1 MENGIR
7 IILCIRVIFLL
18 ITGCLLDFILC
29 MFWLELL
36 SYCMSLQLRMRFFWK
51 IWKQV
56 HRFGTCVIWFGS
68 FYFPLCIWFGKLMK
82 IPIYLIV
89 IFLLL
94 LMSIGGSLF
103 LAEKHLGQSNE
114 FIILISFFKFILI
127 AYFFMDLKNAHLFW
141 KIVML
146 ALGIILS
153 SMVQIL

>member
-1 MENGIR
+1 
-7 IILCIRVIFLL
+7 
-18 ITGCLLDFILC
+18 
-29 MFWLELL
+29 
-36 SYCMSLQLRMRFFWK
+36 
-51 IWKQV
+51 
-56 HRFGTCVIWFGS
+56 
-68 FYFPLCIWFGKLMK
+68 MK

>member
-1 MENGIR
+1 
-7 IILCIRVIFLL
+7 
-18 ITGCLLDFILC
+18 
-29 MFWLELL
+29 
-36 SYCMSLQLRMRFFWK
+36 
-51 IWKQV
+51 
-56 HRFGTCVIWFGS
+56 
-68 FYFPLCIWFGKLMK
+68 MK

-103 LAEKHLGQSNE
+103 LAEKHLEQSNE